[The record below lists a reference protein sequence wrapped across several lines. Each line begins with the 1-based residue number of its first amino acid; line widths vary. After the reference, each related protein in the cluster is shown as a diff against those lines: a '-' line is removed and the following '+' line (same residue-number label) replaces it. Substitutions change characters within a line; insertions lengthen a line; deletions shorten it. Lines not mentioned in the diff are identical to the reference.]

1 MPKKQKDDGSGLNVI
16 PCAQDKKLKKLIVEF
31 ADVLKVDAHK
41 IGTHNLTEKDFY
53 NSGLFRGAIERVRG
67 QFSATMGS
75 KREFAK
81 HILNFMEDHN
91 FIKEWK
97 SSGEKN
103 RHDYTVKFPDGR
115 IAVIELKGCMD
126 GNNTVI
132 YERPPHAQEFIVWS
146 LCTNVG
152 GDPRKNAWS
161 GIHTRIGADMIGR
174 GQRVDG
180 VIIWDMMCGTVG
192 RPCPKLQNAP
202 ERITVV
208 SHYEVPPPCLYVLPA
223 TIASARNNANP
234 VAQSLDEVH
243 LLKAFHDC
251 FAGRP
256 EEINYVD
263 FEVEYRGNDLFR
275 TTRVRR
281 GGLTVQESSPTPIQR
296 V

>member
-1 MPKKQKDDGSGLNVI
+1 MPKKQKDSSSGLNVI

-31 ADVLKVDAHK
+31 AEVLKTEAHK
-41 IGTHNLTEKDFY
+41 IGTHDLAEKDFY

-81 HILNFMEDHN
+81 NILNYMEDQR
-91 FIKEWK
+91 FISEWK

-152 GDPRKNAWS
+152 GDPKKNARS
-161 GIHTRIGADMIGR
+161 GIHTRIGA
-174 GQRVDG
+174 
-180 VIIWDMMCGTVG
+180 VG
-192 RPCPKLQNAP
+192 RPCPKLQNA
-202 ERITVV
+202 EARVTVV
-208 SHYEVPPPCLYVLPA
+208 SHYEIPPPCVYVLPP
-223 TIASARNNANP
+223 TVASARNNANP
-234 VAQSLDEVH
+234 IAQSSDDVR
-243 LLKAFHDC
+243 LLKAFHEC
-251 FAGRP
+251 
-256 EEINYVD
+256 VD
-263 FEVEYRGNDLFR
+263 FDVEHRGNDLFR
-275 TTRVRR
+275 TTRIRR
-281 GGLTVQESSPTPIQR
+281 GGVTVQESNPTPIQR